1 MNSKILKCKNC
12 GAILVIQTKDLWK
25 IGKCT
30 VCESNKLED
39 FDKEL
44 CSKKCKMNALRQKGD
59 LYYVKSSKK
68 NRERNEKN

>member
-1 MNSKILKCKNC
+1 MNSKILKCRYC

-30 VCESNKLED
+30 VCESDKLED

-44 CSKKCKMNALRQKGD
+44 CSKKCKMNALR
-59 LYYVKSSKK
+59 
-68 NRERNEKN
+68 

>member
-1 MNSKILKCKNC
+1 MNSTILKCKDC
-12 GAILVIQTKDLWK
+12 GAILVIPAKDLWK

-44 CSKKCKMNALRQKGD
+44 CSKKCKMNAL
-59 LYYVKSSKK
+59 
-68 NRERNEKN
+68 N